1 MYEFFFLF
9 FLIVFFIFNF
19 DKSCSQDFNQIVV
32 SAEQPVKKDLTDI
45 LELPGTVLAN
55 ESVQITTVVSE
66 KIKNILFEEGKFI
79 KKNQILV
86 ELQDDEEQAIY
97 KQAKAEFEEAKINY
111 ERALKL
117 SEKGNISQS
126 ILDNRLMLK
135 KKLSAKVQEIE
146 AKIQDLI
153 IKAPFNGYTSSRNF
167 SEGALVKPGDII
179 TNLYDLRKLKIEA
192 YIPENFAGRIDNKT
206 NFEVKVNLRDSI
218 RTKGKIYV
226 IEPLVS
232 ETTRTFKIIGKIEN
246 LKNNIKPGMMVTL
259 KIVLDKKNTLVV
271 NEGAVFNKD
280 DISYVYTV
288 DKDNTVNIKRIEI
301 GLRNN
306 GMVEVIKGI
315 TVEDFVVYEGINKIK
330 NGSIVRV

>member
-1 MYEFFFLF
+1 
-9 FLIVFFIFNF
+9 
-19 DKSCSQDFNQIVV
+19 
-32 SAEQPVKKDLTDI
+32 
-45 LELPGTVLAN
+45 
-55 ESVQITTVVSE
+55 
-66 KIKNILFEEGKFI
+66 
-79 KKNQILV
+79 
-86 ELQDDEEQAIY
+86 
-97 KQAKAEFEEAKINY
+97 
-111 ERALKL
+111 
-117 SEKGNISQS
+117 
-126 ILDNRLMLK
+126 MLK

-259 KIVLDKKNTLVV
+259 KIVLDKKNSLVV

-330 NGSIVRV
+330 NGSIVRVR